1 MLSEHDVPPAGSTL
15 PIKRPDVALAATMD
29 PVWGTFL
36 LEVYRQQHARDVRD
50 AMERVLGPES
60 ASSWST
66 GGVYVFW
73 NPDTREPLYV
83 GIAGDLPERF
93 AQHNGM
99 RGCPASGCK
108 REQITKYFAEECDWL
123 GYTVIALSS
132 LSQPSTRRQRD
143 SLGLE
148 DPELIELNDA
158 LSTEALDEIRA
169 LEGRIIAL
177 YAQQFGKPIRWN
189 TSPGRLPRVSPS
201 AEDGTLA
208 TAVGAL
214 DCLLQARKTIRRLA
228 EDPEAMMFEE
238 HLHGARL
245 SAVREAILNGQGF
258 RNDLL
263 RRHLEH
269 DWASSFLADEI
280 LKSGYL
286 DQRNPV
292 TVGPVLDPPEDDQ
305 QPPSPDAPGG
315 D

>member
-1 MLSEHDVPPAGSTL
+1 
-15 PIKRPDVALAATMD
+15 MD
-29 PVWGTFL
+29 AMWGTFF
-36 LEVYRQQHARDVRD
+36 LEVYRRQHARDVRD
-50 AMERVLGPES
+50 AMERVLGLES

-83 GIAGDLPERF
+83 GITGDLPERF
-93 AQHNGM
+93 AQHNGL

-108 REQITKYFAEECDWL
+108 RDQITKYFAKECDWL

-143 SLGLE
+143 SLGLK
-148 DPELIELNDA
+148 DPELIELNEA
-158 LSTEALDEIRA
+158 LSAEALDEIRA
-169 LEGRIIAL
+169 LEGRMIAL
-177 YAQQFGKPIRWN
+177 YARQFGKPLRWN

-208 TAVGAL
+208 TAVGVL

-228 EDPEAMMFEE
+228 EDPTAMMFEE
-238 HLHGARL
+238 HLHGVRIT
-245 SAVREAILNGQGF
+245 AVRAAILNGRGF
-258 RNDLL
+258 QNDLL
-263 RRHLEH
+263 RRHLERS
-269 DWASSFLADEI
+269 WAATFIRDEI

-292 TVGPVLDPPEDDQ
+292 TIGPVLDAPEDVSES
-305 QPPSPDAPGG
+305 PSREESSGN
-315 D
+315 

>member
-1 MLSEHDVPPAGSTL
+1 MEA
-15 PIKRPDVALAATMD
+15 M
-29 PVWGTFL
+29 WGTFL
-36 LEVYRQQHARDVRD
+36 LEVYRQQQARDVRD
-50 AMERVLGPES
+50 ALERMLGPES

-93 AQHNGM
+93 AQHNGL
-99 RGCPASGCK
+99 RGCPAPGCK
-108 REQITKYFAEECDWL
+108 RDEITEYFVEECDWL

-148 DPELIELNDA
+148 DPELIELNEA
-158 LSTEALDEIRA
+158 LSAEALDEIRA
-169 LEGRIIAL
+169 LEGRMIAL
-177 YAQQFGKPIRWN
+177 YAQQFGKPLRWN
-189 TSPGRLPRVSPS
+189 ASPGRLPRVSPS

-238 HLHGARL
+238 HLHGARIT
-245 SAVREAILNGQGF
+245 AVRAAILNGQGF

-263 RRHLEH
+263 RRHLERS
-269 DWASSFLADEI
+269 WAAPFIRDEI
-280 LKSGYL
+280 VNSGYL

-292 TVGPVLDPPEDDQ
+292 TIGPVLDAPEDDHE
-305 QPPSPDAPGG
+305 PPSD